1 MYIYPQVHL
10 PFMEALRLLE
20 SPKFDLTIKRLC
32 YQIIENHNDFSN
44 SAILGIQP
52 RGIHLSNRIIKELK
66 IILPETPILHG
77 LLDNTFFR
85 DDFRRG
91 ESMLKPNPTQIE
103 FLIENRNVIL
113 MDDVLYT
120 GRTIRA
126 SMDALLA
133 FGRPKKVELLVFVD
147 RRFSRDL
154 PIEPNYIGI
163 QVDSRA
169 NQRVKV
175 RWKEDEGEDSIVL
188 NTENTLDT

>member
-1 MYIYPQVHL
+1 MEYI
-10 PFMEALRLLE
+10 RLLE

-52 RGIHLSNRIIKELK
+52 RGIHLSERIVKELK
-66 IILPETPILHG
+66 IILPGTLILHG
-77 LLDNTFFR
+77 LLDNTFYR

-91 ESMLKPNPTQIE
+91 ETVLKANPTQIE
-103 FLIENRNVIL
+103 FLVENKNVIL

-120 GRTIRA
+120 GRTVRA
-126 SMDALLA
+126 SLDALLA
-133 FGRPKKVELLVFVD
+133 FGRPSKVELLTLVD

-169 NQRVKV
+169 NQKVKV
-175 RWKEDEGEDSIVL
+175 SWKEANGEDSIVL
-188 NTENTLDT
+188 ITESND